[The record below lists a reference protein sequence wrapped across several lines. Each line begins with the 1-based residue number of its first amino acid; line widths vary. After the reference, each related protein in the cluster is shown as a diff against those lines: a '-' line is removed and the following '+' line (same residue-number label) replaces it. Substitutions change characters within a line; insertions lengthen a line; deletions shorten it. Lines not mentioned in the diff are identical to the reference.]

1 MILSIFLSLGISHNL
16 FTGIELKQYFIMKNR
31 NGFYSSLLLI
41 HNLLISP
48 QLLTNTIEND
58 KEYYNFE

>member
-16 FTGIELKQYFIMKNR
+16 FTGKTEMDFTA
-31 NGFYSSLLLI
+31 GFANISLLLI

-48 QLLTNTIEND
+48 LLLTNTIEND
-58 KEYYNFE
+58 KEYHNFE

>member
-1 MILSIFLSLGISHNL
+1 MD
-16 FTGIELKQYFIMKNR
+16 FTA
-31 NGFYSSLLLI
+31 GFANISLLLI

-58 KEYYNFE
+58 KEYYNFEYILDLSYT